1 MFTGAS
7 MALPARNRRSAAG
20 TAGSLTSMLELV
32 YGPELRPSGDCS
44 KPAPSRIRT
53 LLAVFDSFIG
63 THDSVCGRS
72 PTPVQASRRPLGPQ
86 RHSSRLQ
93 LHVPRLRQAPRC
105 RTSPVREVRRTFWLT
120 ASPRSPRACL
130 APGARQQLKAS
141 LDAGVR
147 GLGIS
152 PARARTNDES
162 ARAGPTTSRRM
173 NPAIV
178 QALRCSQPL
187 LGDDVR
193 IGPAVSITSLP
204 PHPSSGPYA
213 RRPHAPSWK
222 PPNISGRLIAA
233 NLRKQ
238 SISLPFVFRTRLAR
252 LNATIRAGFDASA
265 FAVPH
270 APGAVI
276 KPIYG
281 GRAST
286 SSMRC
291 PAMLSWRGIK
301 AKTRCTSFRLPRDSP
316 FDDPDTIR
324 AERRQASAQAAH
336 NSRLRVMNET
346 A

>member
-1 MFTGAS
+1 MDQNFALLAIAAS
-7 MALPARNRRSAAG
+7 RLHH
-20 TAGSLTSMLELV
+20 
-32 YGPELRPSGDCS
+32 
-44 KPAPSRIRT
+44 RIRT

-147 GLGIS
+147 GFGIS
-152 PARARTNDES
+152 PARARTTDES

-173 NPAIV
+173 NPAIL
-178 QALRCSQPL
+178 QA
-187 LGDDVR
+187 
-193 IGPAVSITSLP
+193 PAMLTAATRRRRAYR
-204 PHPSSGPYA
+204 SSRLHNLTAAASSSPYA
-213 RRPHAPSWK
+213 RRPHAPLWK

-238 SISLPFVFRTRLAR
+238 SISLLSVPHPPRPVERDYPCRIRRKRLCRTSRTRSRYKADIWRQSIDIQHALSGNAQLAR
-252 LNATIRAGFDASA
+252 DQGQNTM
-265 FAVPH
+265 H
-270 APGAVI
+270 Q
-276 KPIYG
+276 
-281 GRAST
+281 
-286 SSMRC
+286 
-291 PAMLSWRGIK
+291 LSL
-301 AKTRCTSFRLPRDSP
+301 ARDSP

>member
-1 MFTGAS
+1 MDQNFALLAIAAS
-7 MALPARNRRSAAG
+7 RLHH
-20 TAGSLTSMLELV
+20 
-32 YGPELRPSGDCS
+32 
-44 KPAPSRIRT
+44 RIRT

-147 GLGIS
+147 GFGIS
-152 PARARTNDES
+152 PARARTTDES

-173 NPAIV
+173 NPAIL
-178 QALRCSQPL
+178 QA
-187 LGDDVR
+187 
-193 IGPAVSITSLP
+193 PAMLTAATRRRRAYR
-204 PHPSSGPYA
+204 SSRLHNLTAAASSSPYA

-238 SISLPFVFRTRLAR
+238 SISLLFVFRTRLAR

-301 AKTRCTSFRLPRDSP
+301 AKTRCTSFRLPETLHS
-316 FDDPDTIR
+316 TIR
-324 AERRQASAQAAH
+324 IRYAPNAARRRRRQHIIHAYG
-336 NSRLRVMNET
+336 
-346 A
+346 